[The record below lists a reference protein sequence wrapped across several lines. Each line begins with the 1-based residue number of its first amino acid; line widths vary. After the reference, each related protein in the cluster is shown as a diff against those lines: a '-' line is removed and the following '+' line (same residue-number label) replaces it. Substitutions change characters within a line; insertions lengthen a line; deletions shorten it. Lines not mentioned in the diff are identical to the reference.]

1 MLLLSL
7 LLLPALHAVCLP
19 VYTLSAQTALGIAW
33 FHAAAAWST
42 LDDAPKAVQR
52 VLIAVGAASVLR
64 CLCRRAPICHF

>member
-1 MLLLSL
+1 MHRKQGTAIGAAQHPVGMLT
-7 LLLPALHAVCLP
+7 HH
-19 VYTLSAQTALGIAW
+19 LGIAW